1 MPLSQEP
8 RFAIGEQPGSRGSV
22 VKVHRERNAPLVVER
37 DRRGRAEGAQWSPSV
52 PESQSMIR
60 SGFLSSSFSKCL
72 SNIGTTSALDI
83 QQIADQRHAISAF
96 CVGLALKC
104 KQTAPQVVRPAGI
117 SS

>member
-1 MPLSQEP
+1 
-8 RFAIGEQPGSRGSV
+8 
-22 VKVHRERNAPLVVER
+22 
-37 DRRGRAEGAQWSPSV
+37 
-52 PESQSMIR
+52 
-60 SGFLSSSFSKCL
+60 
-72 SNIGTTSALDI
+72 LDI